1 MGGRHLRKYDDDDDD
16 GDDDG
21 DDDDDDDRGAGG
33 RHLEKYNEE
42 YLIFGKAYLVL
53 EMALGWC
60 T

>member
-1 MGGRHLRKYDDDDDD
+1 MRKYDDDDDD
-16 GDDDG
+16 DDDDG

-42 YLIFGKAYLVL
+42 YLIFGMPYLVL